1 VFYHLPQ
8 HVDESVVA
16 VVTAVLRQGLAE
28 TARQNEALAASRLVE
43 EETPPARSL
52 DFEDFFLEC
61 APRVH
66 RWIVQRCGSDQTV
79 AEDLVQE
86 VFLQAFRRWEAVRHY
101 GNPHAW
107 VFMVARQVV
116 QRYRRRLR
124 EAAELSDPQDRRI
137 GDAESLIDFERALR
151 QLTAVRRKV
160 AVLVLALEYTPAE
173 AAQVLGLNEST
184 ARSHLHRA
192 RLQIMKQHLIDGP
205 DREEN
210 R

>member
-1 VFYHLPQ
+1 M
-8 HVDESVVA
+8 
-16 VVTAVLRQGLAE
+16 
-28 TARQNEALAASRLVE
+28 RLVE
-43 EETPPARSL
+43 EDAPPAHSL

-66 RWIVQRCGSDQTV
+66 RWIARRCGSDRTV

-86 VFLQAFRRWEAVRHY
+86 VFLQAFRNWETVQHY
-101 GNPHAW
+101 GNPHGW

-116 QRYRRRLR
+116 LRYRRRLR
-124 EAAELSDPQDRRI
+124 EMAELPDLQDNRI
-137 GDAESLIDFERALR
+137 GDAESLIDFDRSLR
-151 QLTAVRRKV
+151 QLTAVQRKV

-184 ARSHLHRA
+184 VRSHLRRA
-192 RLQIMKQHLIDGP
+192 RLQIKKQHLIDRP
-205 DREEN
+205 DEEEN